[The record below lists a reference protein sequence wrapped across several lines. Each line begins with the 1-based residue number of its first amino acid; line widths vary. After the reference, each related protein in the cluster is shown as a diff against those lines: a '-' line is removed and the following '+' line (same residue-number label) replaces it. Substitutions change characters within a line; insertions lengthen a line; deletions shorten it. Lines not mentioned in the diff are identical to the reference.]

1 MGLFSDIESAEAFFE
16 SVTEFYETFVETVTP
31 YVEWLQ
37 TNWLTIVLT
46 GEIVGAV
53 VAVKMGR
60 YKRGFGWLLAALATI
75 WIGGTE

>member
-1 MGLFSDIESAEAFFE
+1 MMDIQGIQSFIE
-16 SVTEFYETFVETVTP
+16 SVTEFYDTVVETVTP

-37 TNWLTIVLT
+37 NNWLTLVLT

-60 YKRGFGWLLAALATI
+60 YKRGFGWLAAALATI
-75 WIGGTE
+75 WLGGTA

>member
-1 MGLFSDIESAEAFFE
+1 MIDLQGIQSFIE

-37 TNWLTIVLT
+37 TNWLTLVLT

-60 YKRGFGWLLAALATI
+60 YKRGFGWLAAALATI
-75 WIGGTE
+75 WLGGTA

>member
-1 MGLFSDIESAEAFFE
+1 MMDIQGIQSFIE
-16 SVTEFYETFVETVTP
+16 SVTEFYDTVVEIVTP

-37 TNWLTIVLT
+37 NNWLTLVLT

-60 YKRGFGWLLAALATI
+60 YKRGFGWLAAALATI
-75 WIGGTE
+75 WLGGTA